1 MPFQRTFEVVMKLV
15 PVAFRV
21 KAAPPAA
28 ALAGAIE
35 DRIGAGLFAGGGGVL
50 VAAADTS
57 ADWALSVAA
66 LAPVTA

>member
-1 MPFQRTFEVVMKLV
+1 MKLV

-35 DRIGAGLFAGGGGVL
+35 DRIGAGLFAGGGGGVL